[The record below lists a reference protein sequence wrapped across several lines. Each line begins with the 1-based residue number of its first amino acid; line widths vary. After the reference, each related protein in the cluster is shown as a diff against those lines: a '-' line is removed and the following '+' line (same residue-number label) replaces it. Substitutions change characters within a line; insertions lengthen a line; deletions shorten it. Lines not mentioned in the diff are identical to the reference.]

1 MMTSIGWVSC
11 GGYDVGYVWYML
23 YVNYA
28 DAVVGLADYTNHVPR
43 LVSKRKNK

>member
-1 MMTSIGWVSC
+1 MVHAVC
-11 GGYDVGYVWYML
+11 
-23 YVNYA
+23 NYA